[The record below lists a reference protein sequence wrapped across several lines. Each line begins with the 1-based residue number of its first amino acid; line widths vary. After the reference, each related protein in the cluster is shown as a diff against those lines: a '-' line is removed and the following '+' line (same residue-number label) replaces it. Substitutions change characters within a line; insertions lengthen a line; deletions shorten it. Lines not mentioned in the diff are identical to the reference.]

1 MLKMHFHTYKCR
13 IPGSKRWVIFWT
25 ACPNFGLWPRTSPKT
40 LEISRITLRSS
51 WNSKPNSNKLAAKP
65 LTELVFSTE
74 TSQVQTGEITGVSD
88 SDLRVDGTFAYTAND
103 GTAVQYDKFGRTF
116 YSHPSG
122 QASDGS
128 ISLNVVNLQFVL
140 SIGTLDVNN
149 TLDIDLGGLQNF
161 DPNTAA
167 GAGAFSELCLVLVVQ
182 ELAPMLVDTRTQRYT
197 RDRFRCNH

>member
-1 MLKMHFHTYKCR
+1 M
-13 IPGSKRWVIFWT
+13 
-25 ACPNFGLWPRTSPKT
+25 

-51 WNSKPNSNKLAAKP
+51 SNYKPNSIRSAGKP
-65 LTELVFSTE
+65 LTESVSLLLKLHR
-74 TSQVQTGEITGVSD
+74 VQTGEITGVSD
-88 SDLRVDGTFAYTAND
+88 SDLRVDGLFAYTSND

-161 DPNTAA
+161 DPNQ
-167 GAGAFSELCLVLVVQ
+167 EQVQ
-182 ELAPMLVDTRTQRYT
+182 GI
-197 RDRFRCNH
+197 